1 MAPQLR
7 RGSEASKIE
16 LSDLCHVNAF
26 RIDKAKNPS
35 TLLRKARGSQDHGA
49 SGRSSGSS
57 LLSTAASSSI
67 TCGSSDVPRFQVA
80 ETTVKAEYGAKRY

>member
-1 MAPQLR
+1 MAPLR
-7 RGSEASKIE
+7 RGSEASIE

-67 TCGSSDVPRFQVA
+67 TCGSSGVPRFHAA